1 MELFRKQLHDLL
13 PGMQLLPEDLQ
24 LGLQLAGGY
33 LLYPLPGS
41 LSWSPLEELVHHG
54 QVFLQEESGAE
65 EEALE
70 LERLT
75 TSAQQPGS
83 ASQLSEKTRRSDTGR
98 DTKLVFTSLSMDRA
112 ETKTRS

>member
-1 MELFRKQLHDLL
+1 
-13 PGMQLLPEDLQ
+13 MQLLPEELQ
-24 LGLQLAGGY
+24 LGLQLASGY

-70 LERLT
+70 LERLA
-75 TSAQQPGS
+75 TSARR
-83 ASQLSEKTRRSDTGR
+83 TRPRSWPPPECVPR
-98 DTKLVFTSLSMDRA
+98 ERNQ
-112 ETKTRS
+112 RR